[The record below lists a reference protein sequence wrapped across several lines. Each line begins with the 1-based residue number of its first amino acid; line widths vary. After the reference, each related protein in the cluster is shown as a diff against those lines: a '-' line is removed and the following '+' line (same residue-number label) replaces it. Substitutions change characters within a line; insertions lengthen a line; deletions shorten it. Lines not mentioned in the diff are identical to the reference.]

1 MRPVWV
7 VLALLATAGVAS
19 AQSFRGT
26 LSNVGRYI
34 ELRTITR
41 DTVDRALVTTH
52 PNGSMEFE
60 GRPVFCLNQT
70 CTFYRPAD
78 VKHALLS
85 THDLS
90 VTAWGF
96 GVEGVS
102 TTLLLR
108 ARTDGGDFT
117 WPRSDDAFDAILAY
131 ADFARERYRV
141 RVGRQRTISG
151 LGFYSFDG
159 VDARFEATSVL
170 GIEGYAGRSLAR
182 ALERPRNSALQ
193 PIENFIPDEEV
204 WLFGGVAELNAA
216 GHSIALR
223 YQRELWGDRAALV
236 SERASLDFSTR
247 ALSPVNIEGAA
258 DYDVAFGRLG
268 KAHLTMRLAIDG
280 GRLNAE
286 LSGRRYLPFFELW
299 TIWGVFSP
307 VAYHEAEMQG
317 SWSATA
323 WLGVSG
329 GVGMRKYDDADAPV
343 FEGEPEDHA
352 RFLTVRARAVASPK
366 LVLDGEVRWDDGF
379 GAYLGSAE
387 LKASWQALE
396 QLRLGVYGT
405 AFQQILEFRVGEA
418 AVLGIG
424 GTLDYGV
431 SDQIGLSAGGTLYR
445 QNYDN
450 RPTAI
455 DWNQK
460 RAWVSLA
467 WRFGRDPGLVEA
479 QP

>member
-1 MRPVWV
+1 VKLVGM
-7 VLALLATAGVAS
+7 LCALLATAGGAS

-26 LSNVGRYI
+26 LTNVGRYI

-52 PNGSMEFE
+52 PDGSLEFE
-60 GRPVFCLNQT
+60 GRQVFCLDQT

-78 VKHALLS
+78 VKHALTS

-90 VTAWGF
+90 VTTWGL

-102 TTLLLR
+102 ATLLLR
-108 ARTDGGDFT
+108 ARTDGGNFT
-117 WPRSDDAFDAILAY
+117 WPRSDDTFDAILAY

-141 RVGRQRTISG
+141 RLGRQRTSSG

-159 VDARFEATSVL
+159 VDARFEATSIL
-170 GIEGYAGRSLAR
+170 GVEGYAGRSLAR
-182 ALERPRNSALQ
+182 ALEQPRNSALL
-193 PIENFIPDEEV
+193 PIESFIPDEEV

-216 GHSIALR
+216 GHSLALR

-236 SERASLDFSTR
+236 SERASLDFSTHVLR
-247 ALSPVNIEGAA
+247 PLQVEGAA

-268 KAHLTMRLAIDG
+268 KAHLAVRLPIDG
-280 GRLNAE
+280 GRFNAG

-307 VAYHEAEMQG
+307 VAYHEAEIEG
-317 SWSATA
+317 SWSATP
-323 WLGVSG
+323 WLGVAASAG
-329 GVGMRKYDDADAPV
+329 LRKYEDTDAPV
-343 FEGEPEDHA
+343 FEGDPEDHA
-352 RFLTVRARAVASPK
+352 RFFMLRARANATSK
-366 LVLDGEVRWDDGF
+366 LVLDGEVRWDNGF

-387 LKASWQALE
+387 LSASWQALE
-396 QLRLGVYGT
+396 QLRLGLYGT

-424 GTLDYGV
+424 STLDYDLN
-431 SDQIGLSAGGTLYR
+431 DQIGISAGGTLYR

-450 RPTAI
+450 RPSAL

-467 WRFGRDPGLVEA
+467 WHFGRDPGMVRE

>member
-1 MRPVWV
+1 MRLLGAIL
-7 VLALLATAGVAS
+7 VLLTTAVGAS
-19 AQSFRGT
+19 GQSLRGT
-26 LSNVGRYI
+26 LTNVGRYI

-41 DTVDRALVTTH
+41 DTVDRTLVTTQ
-52 PNGSMEFE
+52 PDGSMEFE
-60 GRPVFCLNQT
+60 GRPVFCQSQT

-78 VKHALLS
+78 VKHALTS

-90 VTAWGF
+90 VTSWGF

-102 TTLLLR
+102 ATLLLR
-108 ARTDGGDFT
+108 VRTDGGDFT

-141 RVGRQRTISG
+141 RLGRQRTISG

-159 VDARFEATSVL
+159 VDARFEATSAL

-182 ALERPRNSALQ
+182 ALEQPRSSALR
-193 PIENFIPDEEV
+193 PIESFIPDEDV
-204 WLFGGVAELNAA
+204 WLLGGAAELNTKL
-216 GHSIALR
+216 HSLGLR
-223 YQRELWGDRAALV
+223 YQRELWADRAALV
-236 SERASLDFSTR
+236 SERAALDFSTR
-247 ALSPVNIEGAA
+247 ALSPLSIEGAA

-268 KAHLTMRLAIDG
+268 KAHLTMRMPIDS
-280 GRLNAE
+280 RVNAE

-307 VAYHEAEMQG
+307 VAYHEAEAQG
-317 SWSATA
+317 SWAANA

-329 GVGMRKYDDADAPV
+329 SVGMRKYEDTDAPV
-343 FEGEPEDHA
+343 FEGNPEDET
-352 RFLTVRARAVASPK
+352 RFFTLRARGVASPK
-366 LVLDGEVRWDDGF
+366 LVLDGEVRWDNGF
-379 GAYLGSAE
+379 GAYLGSFE
-387 LKASWQALE
+387 LSASWQAVE

-418 AVLGIG
+418 AVLGVG
-424 GTLDYGV
+424 GTLDYDLN
-431 SDQIGLSAGGTLYR
+431 DQIWISAGGTLYR

-450 RPTAI
+450 RPSGI

-460 RAWVSLA
+460 RAWVSLG
-467 WRFGRDPGLVEA
+467 WRFGRDPGIA
-479 QP
+479 QEQP

>member
-1 MRPVWV
+1 VTS
-7 VLALLATAGVAS
+7 ALLATAAGAD
-19 AQSFRGT
+19 AQSLRGT
-26 LSNVGRYI
+26 LTNVGRYI
-34 ELRTITR
+34 ELRTIAR
-41 DTVDRALVTTH
+41 DTVDRALVTTL
-52 PNGSMEFE
+52 PDGSLEFD
-60 GRPVFCLNQT
+60 GRPVVCLNES

-78 VKHALLS
+78 VEHALTS

-90 VTAWGF
+90 VTTWGF

-102 TTLLLR
+102 ATLLLR

-141 RVGRQRTISG
+141 RLGRQRTVSG

-159 VDARFEATSVL
+159 VNARFEATSML

-182 ALERPRNSALQ
+182 ALEQPRHSALR
-193 PIENFIPDEEV
+193 PIDNFIPNEEV
-204 WLFGGVAELNAA
+204 WLLGGVAELNAA
-216 GHSIALR
+216 GHALALR
-223 YQRELWGDRAALV
+223 YQRELWGDRSALV

-247 ALSPVNIEGAA
+247 AFSPVQVDGAA
-258 DYDVAFGRLG
+258 DYDVAFGQLG
-268 KAHLTMRLAIDG
+268 KAHLTMRLPIDG
-280 GRLNAE
+280 GRVNAE

-307 VAYHEAEMQG
+307 VAYHEAEVQG

-323 WLGVSG
+323 WLGVSASA
-329 GVGMRKYDDADAPV
+329 GMRKYEDTDAPV
-343 FEGEPEDHA
+343 FEGNPEDDA
-352 RFLTVRARAVASPK
+352 RFFTLRARAAATSK
-366 LVLDGEVRWDDGF
+366 LVLDGEVRWDNGF
-379 GAYLGSAE
+379 GAYLGSVE
-387 LKASWQALE
+387 LSASWQALE
-396 QLRLGVYGT
+396 RLRLGAYGT

-424 GTLDYGV
+424 GTLDYDFT
-431 SDQIGLSAGGTLYR
+431 DQIGISAGGTLYQ

-450 RPTAI
+450 RPSAI

-467 WRFGRDPGLVEA
+467 WRFGRDPGMMRE